1 MTAVIGPH
9 TDQCIY
15 QKINARK
22 GMTRVPAVRLE
33 LLACVKLTQFLLTF
47 IRCTFNCAHDLLMLA
62 GELDDSITIGNNL
75 HKDN

>member
-1 MTAVIGPH
+1 
-9 TDQCIY
+9 
-15 QKINARK
+15 
-22 GMTRVPAVRLE
+22 MTRVPAVRLE

-62 GELDDSITIGNNL
+62 GEIDDSITIGNNL